1 MQFDYVF
8 SDNDAYEIGNLN
20 CIALHSPGHTP
31 ACMFHVIGDAAL
43 LRDTVFMPEGGTER
57 VDFPGG
63 SADQL
68 YDSIQ
73 KVLALPDDTRLV
85 ICYDYNAERPE
96 LRLNQEF

>member
-1 MQFDYVF
+1 
-8 SDNDAYEIGNLN
+8 
-20 CIALHSPGHTP
+20 
-31 ACMFHVIGDAAL
+31 
-43 LRDTVFMPEGGTER
+43 MPEGGTAR

-85 ICYDYNAERPE
+85 ICHDYSAERPE
-96 LRLNQEF
+96 LAFKSRVLEDRNDNIHVNSKITKLMSKV

>member
-1 MQFDYVF
+1 
-8 SDNDAYEIGNLN
+8 
-20 CIALHSPGHTP
+20 
-31 ACMFHVIGDAAL
+31 
-43 LRDTVFMPEGGTER
+43 MPEGGTER